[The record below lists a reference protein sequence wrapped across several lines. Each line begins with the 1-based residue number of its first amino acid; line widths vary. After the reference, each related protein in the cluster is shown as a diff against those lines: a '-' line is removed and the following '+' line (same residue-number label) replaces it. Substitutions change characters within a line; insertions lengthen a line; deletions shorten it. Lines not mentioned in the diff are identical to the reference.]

1 MRRRVITVYV
11 TLLVAACLG
20 LAVPLCGSIAARGT
34 ADMLL
39 DRLNDTARFASIAE
53 PAVVNGTGGML
64 EAELAAY
71 DHLYGIGAVV
81 VDRHGRVVAASRP
94 GLDLAA
100 LDPGL
105 NPGDPPP
112 EAVRNA
118 LAGNR
123 MGADT
128 VVYPWQD
135 TPLIV
140 AEPVGRSG
148 EIVGAAVT
156 ASPTGSLRRATLVQW
171 VVAAGAIAVLM
182 AVGISA
188 AGPLTRWVLRPIDD
202 LDEATRAVAQGSL
215 GIRVRTAAGPVELR
229 RLGESFNRMADTI
242 TTMLE
247 TQRVFVAYAGH
258 QVRNPL
264 AALRLRV
271 EALSRHLGEE
281 GRQDHR
287 LALDEVDRITRIC
300 DSLLTLARTE
310 DAEHTEV
317 WEEVGDVVEDRLRS
331 WAPIAERA
339 GAVLVREGGDGVR
352 VRCVEGT
359 LDQALDALIDN
370 ALKFG
375 GEGVRVTVR
384 VLEPE
389 PGPDGAGHVDVHVV
403 DDGPGLPPDQLAAAT
418 RPFWSDGGVGGS
430 GLGLSIVVTLL
441 ELQGAGLSLTPAEPR
456 GIDARIRLVA
466 GERTPPA
473 PDRART

>member
-1 MRRRVITVYV
+1 MRRRIITVYV

-20 LAVPLCGSIAARGT
+20 LAVPLCVSIAARGT
-34 ADMLL
+34 SDMFL

-53 PAVVNGTGGML
+53 PAVLDGTGGML
-64 EAELAAY
+64 EAEMVAY
-71 DHLYGIGAVV
+71 DRLYGITAVV

-94 GLDLAA
+94 GLELSD
-100 LDPGL
+100 LDPSAD
-105 NPGDPPP
+105 PGEPP
-112 EAVRNA
+112 EEVRNA

-123 MGADT
+123 MGAGGI
-128 VVYPWQD
+128 VYPWQRG
-135 TPLIV
+135 PLIV

-148 EIVGAAVT
+148 EVVGAAVT
-156 ASPTGSLRRATLVQW
+156 ASPTRTLRRATRNQW
-171 VVAAGAIAVLM
+171 VLAAGGVAVLM
-182 AVGISA
+182 AAGIAA
-188 AGPLTRWVLRPIDD
+188 AGPLTRWILRPIDD
-202 LDEATRAVAQGSL
+202 LGEATRAVAGGSL

-242 TTMLE
+242 TAMLE

-271 EALSRHLGEE
+271 DSLSRHLVPQ

-287 LALDEVDRITRIC
+287 LALDEVDRLTRVC

-317 WEEVGDVVEDRLRS
+317 WEEVGEVVGDRLRS
-331 WAPIAERA
+331 WEPIAERV

-375 GEGVRVTVR
+375 GEGVRITVR
-384 VLEPE
+384 VEEVP
-389 PGPDGAGHVDVHVV
+389 PGPGRPGHVDVHVL
-403 DDGPGLPPDQLAAAT
+403 DDGPGLPAEQLAQAT
-418 RPFWSDGGVGGS
+418 RPFWKDGGVGGS

-441 ELQGAGLSLTPAEPR
+441 ELQGASLTLTPARPR
-456 GIDARIRLVA
+456 GIDARIRLVTGSGRAPA
-466 GERTPPA
+466 GA
-473 PDRART
+473 PART

>member
-1 MRRRVITVYV
+1 MRRRVITVYL

-20 LAVPLCGSIAARGT
+20 LALPLCGSIAARGT
-34 ADMLL
+34 SDMLL
-39 DRLNDTARFASIAE
+39 DRINDTARFAGIAE
-53 PAVVNGTGGML
+53 PAVLNGTGGML

-71 DHLYGIGAVV
+71 DGLYGIGAVV
-81 VDRHGRVVAASRP
+81 VDRHGEVVAASRP

-100 LDPGL
+100 MDPDTR
-105 NPGDPPP
+105 PGDPPP

-123 MGADT
+123 MGADK
-128 VVYPWQD
+128 VVYPWQ
-135 TPLIV
+135 TGPLIV

-148 EIVGAAVT
+148 EVVGAAVT

-171 VVAAGAIAVLM
+171 VLAAGAIAALM
-182 AVGISA
+182 TVGIAA

-202 LDEATRAVAQGSL
+202 LDEATRAVAGGSL
-215 GIRVRTAAGPVELR
+215 DIRVRTAAGPVELR

-242 TTMLE
+242 TAMLE
-247 TQRVFVAYAGH
+247 TQRVFVSYAGH

-271 EALSRHLGEE
+271 DSLSRHLVPE

-287 LALDEVDRITRIC
+287 LALDEVDRLTRIC

-317 WEEVGDVVEDRLRS
+317 WEEVGCVVEDRLRS
-331 WAPIAERA
+331 WEPIAERA

-384 VLEPE
+384 VVESP
-389 PGPDGAGHVDVHVV
+389 PGPDGTGHVDVHVV
-403 DDGPGLPPDQLAAAT
+403 DDGPGLPASQLAAAT
-418 RPFWSDGGVGGS
+418 RPFWSDGGSGGS

-441 ELQGAGLSLTPAEPR
+441 DLQGGSLALRPARPR
-456 GIDARIRLVA
+456 GIDARIRLVT
-466 GERTPPA
+466 GPRTTPV